1 MPRVRPSMGLHNLG
15 RGKAELASLY
25 VSDCKICELGI
36 YKGQP
41 HRFSTGKVLGLVHDD
56 CIEPEPAP

>member
-1 MPRVRPSMGLHNLG
+1 MPRVRPTMGLHNLG
-15 RGKAELASLY
+15 RGQAELATHYLST
-25 VSDCKICELGI
+25 CKVCRSGI

-56 CIEPEPAP
+56 CIEPEPS